1 MVEKFTLY
9 GVNKILIEDWQ
20 KSTINDW
27 DFYLTPVLEIDL
39 LFWQGE
45 EKSLLIL
52 TEPISIGRALA
63 CQEKLTKENEKI
75 RKMWLWFNN
84 QHLHREVLITERISE
99 LRKEEYPF
107 LNFPK
112 YYQVNEFKGNH
123 RRSESE
129 KEIDDLRIRAE
140 KSWEVLRGRS
150 LLLSEIEANY
160 QVRLEELQWLSLHKV
175 FTWQSGVRI
184 KEKKFKCERCG
195 TDINVIEHSC
205 ASCNEPCATCENCLT
220 MGGPSKVCTPLVQ
233 IKDISSEET
242 FAHNIADSLE
252 STFAHNMPNI
262 VEPIFTNNMSNIV
275 ESIFTNDMTDSIKP
289 AFAHN
294 MFNSLEPTFSRNS
307 PNSLEPAFT
316 KNLPDLK
323 KETFL
328 LRWRGEYTA
337 AQKEAAEKLLNFV
350 STPQKRDKFLVWSV
364 TGAGKTEIT
373 YLALTYLL
381 EQKKRIL
388 ITAPRKEVINE
399 LGKRLKEAYEN
410 LNYVIIFAGSKDKW
424 QHSLLVLAT
433 TQQVIRFYQA
443 FDVVII
449 DEIDAFPYQ
458 NDPSLPFYVK
468 RAKKRDGK
476 EIWLT
481 ATPPASLLELAQKK
495 EVEVIT
501 IPARYHGY
509 PLPVP
514 KKIILPQLRK
524 RVERKK
530 IIAELNEAILKLLN
544 DGGKIFLFVPYV
556 ADVEKVGGY
565 LKEFFPKEKIITL
578 SAKEEKRE
586 ERIAL
591 IRANDFTIVVTT
603 TIMERGVTFPNL
615 HVIVLFAESA
625 IFAESTLVQIAG
637 RVGRS
642 REYPDGYVY
651 FFAEQPTLAI
661 KKALKQIKKMNSLAE
676 KKGYLR

>member
-1 MVEKFTLY
+1 MVAKFILY

-75 RKMWLWFNN
+75 RKRWLWFNN

-99 LRKEEYPF
+99 LRKEGYPF

-123 RRSESE
+123 RRSENE
-129 KEIDDLRIRAE
+129 KEIADLRIRAE
-140 KSWEVLRGRS
+140 ISWEVLRGRS

-160 QVRLEELQWLSLHKV
+160 PVHLEELQWLSLHKV

-233 IKDISSEET
+233 IKDLSSEET
-242 FAHNIADSLE
+242 FAHNFADSLKP
-252 STFAHNMPNI
+252 TFARNMPN
-262 VEPIFTNNMSNIV
+262 
-275 ESIFTNDMTDSIKP
+275 
-289 AFAHN
+289 
-294 MFNSLEPTFSRNS
+294 SLKLTFSKNS
-307 PNSLEPAFT
+307 PNSLKQAFT

-350 STPQKRDKFLVWSV
+350 TRPQKREKFLVWSV

-373 YLALTYLL
+373 YLALIYLL

-388 ITAPRKEVINE
+388 ITAPRREVINE

-424 QHSLLVLAT
+424 EHAPLVLAT

-481 ATPPASLLELAQKK
+481 ATPPASLLELVQKK

-524 RVERKK
+524 RVEKK
-530 IIAELNEAILKLLN
+530 KRIAELNDAILKLLN

-556 ADVEKVGGY
+556 ADVEKVERY
-565 LKEFFPKEKIITL
+565 LKEFFPQEKIITL

-661 KKALKQIKKMNSLAE
+661 KKAVKQIKKMNSLAE
-676 KKGYLR
+676 KKRYLH